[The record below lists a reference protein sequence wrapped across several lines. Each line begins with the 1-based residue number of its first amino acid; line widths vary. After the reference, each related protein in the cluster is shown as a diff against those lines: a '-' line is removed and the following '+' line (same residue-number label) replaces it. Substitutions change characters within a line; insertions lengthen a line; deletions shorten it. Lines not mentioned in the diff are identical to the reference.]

1 MSKGHEMGTL
11 VIVESHF
18 SNTWSIGEAI
28 AGALPDATLLRV
40 DNAPKRIDPSVNL
53 LILGAPTHAFTLSSA
68 ASRTSA
74 LERKTAGAQA
84 ARRGGFHASSIGLRE
99 WIAEATIPKT
109 AKVLTFDT
117 CVAGAGTLF
126 GQAAKKAVAR
136 LVANGVNAQYGST
149 FWVTG
154 ADQLR
159 AEETE
164 RAAAWARGLKTGE

>member
-18 SNTWSIGEAI
+18 GNTWTIGEAV
-28 AGALPDATLLRV
+28 ASAFPDATLLRV

-68 ASRTSA
+68 DSRASA

-84 ARRGGFHASSIGLRE
+84 ARSGGFRASATGLRE
-99 WIAEATIPKT
+99 WIAEASIPST
-109 AKVLTFDT
+109 TKVLTFDT
-117 CVAGAGTLF
+117 CVAGAGPLF
-126 GQAAKKAVAR
+126 GRAAKKAIKSLA
-136 LVANGVNAQYGST
+136 ASGVNARYGAT

-159 AEETE
+159 SEETE
-164 RAAAWARGLKTGE
+164 RAAAWARGLKAGE